1 MAEKIFTV
9 DKFLGLNEAA
19 DGTNELKMGE
29 AAKIENFYITDGY
42 NLKSRPG
49 IRRFAPSGLAFFDT
63 KADFL
68 WAGRIS
74 GKELLLWGNESKLN
88 YYCDEMKKIGDIVS
102 ENRIRFLKVLQSGD
116 KVVLLSKDE
125 VTGEVQTPELL
136 IREEPNY
143 LGYRIRSDGSTMDGP
158 YIPLAIAECAREGG
172 GEKRESLN
180 ILTDKFRVQFHI
192 TDGLPGDYVLPEM
205 TTEVLSVHFAGFAR
219 PACAVGEYN
228 ADTHTFKVPGEN
240 SSFQGDVIFV
250 CETNDADLKTAREKL
265 LAMPYHEYFNGDTDT
280 RIFFYGDG
288 SNVCYYSGHPAFAF
302 EYGYE
307 SNRDWLGDYTK
318 DGTENT
324 ANLYVPAGN
333 EIAVDFSDSPIT
345 AMVRHYSRLLV
356 FKPDGTD
363 AITYEPVTLED
374 GSVIAGFYLRPVHRE
389 FGNDATGQVALVNN
403 NPRSFSKGSIYE
415 WRIASGY
422 RDERNAKCI
431 SQKVMRTIADADP
444 AKLKAFDDGVNK
456 TYYVFLNDDAGTVLV
471 NRYDL
476 EAWSIYKSHLTK
488 GVDQCLQFDGKMC
501 FLNDGTLY
509 YFDPDALM
517 DDPEETDGNPVA
529 IDAVWESGFHAFGAD
544 YLRKHSSRLWLSIL
558 PQSASGLNITVRTD
572 KSSEYLTKTIGYSL
586 MDFAHLDFSNF
597 SFLTYAAPK
606 IRRVQMK
613 VKKFVY
619 YKLILRLPRV
629 ETTEGKRIGKRV
641 TVLGY
646 DQQVRYSS
654 NVK

>member
-9 DKFLGLNEAA
+9 DKFLGLNESA
-19 DGTNELKMGE
+19 DGSTELKLGE
-29 AAKIENFYITDGY
+29 AQKIENFYITDGY
-42 NLKSRPG
+42 NLASRPG
-49 IRRFAPSGLAFFDT
+49 IRKFAPTYLYSLST
-63 KADFL
+63 FL
-68 WAGRIS
+68 WS
-74 GKELLLWGNESKLN
+74 GIIGGKKCLLWGNAPLRAYCADTQK
-88 YYCDEMKKIGDIVS
+88 YYDVIFPKSFRILRIVQIGVS
-102 ENRIRFLKVLQSGD
+102 VFLMLQD
-116 KVVLLSKDE
+116 QN
-125 VTGEVQTPELL
+125 TGELATPELFWRDTGAYNGL
-136 IREEPNY
+136 DIR
-143 LGYRIRSDGSTMDGP
+143 LRSDGSFLEEP
-158 YIPLAIAECAREGG
+158 YIPLVISECTPAGAGVEQ
-172 GEKRESLN
+172 EKLN
-180 ILTDKFRVQFHI
+180 ILTDKFRVQF
-192 TDGLPGDYVLPEM
+192 TVTEGLPGEYVLPEM
-205 TTEVLSVHFAGFAR
+205 ASDVIGVHFAGAEMQPEF
-219 PACAVGEYN
+219 VGNYN
-228 ADTHTFKVPGEN
+228 AATHTFTIEGGNE
-240 SSFQGDVIFV
+240 SFRGDVIFV
-250 CETNDADLKTAREKL
+250 CTTDDADLKAAREKFL
-265 LAMPYHEYFNGDTDT
+265 SMPYHEYFNGATDT

-302 EYGYE
+302 EYGY
-307 SNRDWLGDYTK
+307 GDYLGAGGSDNYTR
-318 DGTENT
+318 DGTHNQ
-324 ANLYVPAGN
+324 ASLYVPAGN

-374 GSVIAGFYLRPVHRE
+374 GSVIAGFYLRPVNRE
-389 FGNDATGQVALVNN
+389 FGNDAPGQVVLINN

-415 WRIASGY
+415 WRISSGY

-431 SQKVMRTIADADP
+431 SQKVARTVAAADP
-444 AKLKAFDDGVNK
+444 AKLKVFDDGVNK
-456 TYYVFLNDDAGTVLV
+456 TYYVFLNDEDGTVLV

-476 EAWSIYKSHLTK
+476 DAWSIYKSHLTRN
-488 GVDQCLQFDGKMC
+488 VSHCLLFDGKMC

-509 YFDPDALM
+509 YFDPDYLYDEA
-517 DDPEETDGNPVA
+517 TDGGDPVA
-529 IDAVWESGFHAFGAD
+529 IDAVWESGFHSFGAD

-558 PQSASGLNITVRTD
+558 PQSASGLDITVRTD

-619 YKLILRLPRV
+619 YKLILRLPKPG
-629 ETTEGKRIGKRV
+629 TRV

>member
-9 DKFLGLNEAA
+9 DKFLGLNESA
-19 DGTNELKMGE
+19 DGSTELKLGE
-29 AAKIENFYITDGY
+29 AQKIENFYITDGY
-42 NLKSRPG
+42 NLASRPG
-49 IRRFAPSGLAFFDT
+49 IRKFAPADSWANLDNIQFHWSGYIGD
-63 KADFL
+63 KYFL
-68 WAGRIS
+68 MVGDENNLYWYCS
-74 GKELLLWGNESKLN
+74 ESKISQKLSM
-88 YYCDEMKKIGDIVS
+88 YSS
-102 ENRIRFLKVLQSGD
+102 EGSMRFLKVLQAGNDVYLLYEHYGNVYTVKLSAKLGD
-116 KVVLLSKDE
+116 PNSDLVYDDLELTYQTYPYVPLVV
-125 VTGEVQTPELL
+125 T
-136 IREEPNY
+136 
-143 LGYRIRSDGSTMDGP
+143 
-158 YIPLAIAECAREGG
+158 ECLPAGG
-172 GEKRESLN
+172 GKKLEKLN
-180 ILTDKFRVQFHI
+180 ILTDQVRVQF
-192 TDGLPGDYVLPEM
+192 TSQDKAKEYVLPEM
-205 TTEVLSVHFAGFAR
+205 VTGIRGVHIGGVAYPIESVGWFAPEAHSFVLKNDKIPEDGVEVV
-219 PACAVGEYN
+219 
-228 ADTHTFKVPGEN
+228 
-240 SSFQGDVIFV
+240 FV
-250 CETNDADLKTAREKL
+250 CTVNDEDLKPARERFL
-265 LAMPYHEYFNGDTDT
+265 SMPYHEYFNGATDT

-288 SNVCYYSGHPAFAF
+288 SNVCYYSGIPAFAF
-302 EYGYE
+302 EKGYGDDLADNSLTGYDHT
-307 SNRDWLGDYTK
+307 SHP
-318 DGTENT
+318 
-324 ANLYVPAGN
+324 ASLYVPAGN

-374 GSVIAGFYLRPVHRE
+374 GSVIAGFYLRPVNRE
-389 FGNDATGQVALVNN
+389 FGNDAPGQVTLINN

-415 WRIASGY
+415 WRISSGY

-431 SQKVMRTIADADP
+431 SQKVVRTMAAADP

-456 TYYVFLNDDAGTVLV
+456 TYYVFLNDEDGTVLV

-476 EAWSIYKSHLTK
+476 DAWSIYKSHLTRN
-488 GVDQCLQFDGKMC
+488 VSHCLLFDGKMF

-509 YFDPDALM
+509 YFDPDYLYDEA
-517 DDPEETDGNPVA
+517 TDGGDPVA
-529 IDAVWESGFHAFGAD
+529 IDAVWESGFHSFGAD

-558 PQSASGLNITVRTD
+558 PQAASGLDITVRTD

-619 YKLILRLPRV
+619 YKLILRLPKPG
-629 ETTEGKRIGKRV
+629 TRV